1 MSSDVVRE
9 VGFWL
14 SPCDKIM
21 GEVLRSLLTSV
32 VALLTLTTLLCG
44 GCVSCPQ
51 FFMFPGAKQ
60 DCCNAGHCKKST
72 TEKNTSTKECNRM
85 PLDRHGFV
93 QVHADFPTIIT
104 ATCELVQ
111 PAVICSLS
119 AMTPE

>member
-1 MSSDVVRE
+1 ME
-9 VGFWL
+9 
-14 SPCDKIM
+14 
-21 GEVLRSLLTSV
+21 EVLRSLLTSV

-72 TEKNTSTKECNRM
+72 TQKSGSTKECNRM

-93 QVHADFPTIIT
+93 QVHADLPAAIT
-104 ATCELVQ
+104 ATCDLMQ
-111 PAVICSLS
+111 PAVVHSPSVI
-119 AMTPE
+119 TPELVEHSPPELHILNSSFLI